1 MQKTQISYAEL
12 ADKVKDSVLFNNH
25 SEVDEFWY
33 EGMIV
38 SPLMQERLDAESTE
52 RRKEEEKSIAE
63 STDESE
69 KAKLT
74 EEYLEHE
81 ERGDFD
87 VSIMDLCEGCIYQT
101 YAITPEGARFLF
113 NHTTEI
119 ISYSEKLGLYLW
131 HITHWG
137 TSWSGVYTTLYD
149 WDYQETPEWYAY
161 SEDQIDKYINN

>member
-12 ADKVKDSVLFNNH
+12 ADKVKDCVLFNSHND
-25 SEVDEFWY
+25 VDEFWY

-38 SPLMQERLDAESTE
+38 SPLMQDRLDAE
-52 RRKEEEKSIAE
+52 KDEKIKDAEKRIAE
-63 STDESE
+63 SADEGE
-69 KAKLT
+69 KEKLT
-74 EEYLEHE
+74 EEYLQDE
-81 ERGDFD
+81 ENGYFD
-87 VSIMDLCEGCIYQT
+87 VTVMDLAEGCIYQT

-131 HITHWG
+131 HITHYG

-149 WDYQETPEWYAY
+149 WEYQNTPEWYAY
-161 SEDQIDKYINN
+161 SEEAINKYINN

>member
-1 MQKTQISYAEL
+1 MKTERSISYAEL
-12 ADKVKDSVLFNNH
+12 ADKVKDSVLFNSH
-25 SEVDEFWY
+25 SDVDEYWY

-38 SPLMQERLDAESTE
+38 SPLMQERLDAIDEENRAEALKEIEES
-52 RRKEEEKSIAE
+52 K
-63 STDESE
+63 DESE

-74 EEYLEHE
+74 EELEDIEHTT
-81 ERGDFD
+81 
-87 VSIMDLCEGCIYQT
+87 IMDLCEGCIYQT

-137 TSWSGVYTTLYD
+137 TSWGGVYTTLHEWD
-149 WDYQETPEWYAY
+149 WENTPEWYAY
-161 SEDQIDKYINN
+161 RDEDIMKYING

>member
-1 MQKTQISYAEL
+1 MQTTQISYADL

-25 SEVDEFWY
+25 NDVDEFWY

-38 SPLMQERLDAESTE
+38 SPLMQERLDAID
-52 RRKEEEKSIAE
+52 EEKRAE
-63 STDESE
+63 ALKEIEDSQDESE

-74 EEYLEHE
+74 EELE
-81 ERGDFD
+81 DIYPTT
-87 VSIMDLCEGCIYQT
+87 IMDLCEGCIYQT

-137 TSWSGVYTTLYD
+137 TSWSGVHTTLYEWD
-149 WDYQETPEWYAY
+149 WESTPEWYAY
-161 SEDQIDKYINN
+161 RDEDIMKHING

>member
-33 EGMIV
+33 EGFIV
-38 SPLMQERLDAESTE
+38 SPLMQERLDAES
-52 RRKEEEKSIAE
+52 EEKRQYALERIDA

-69 KAKLT
+69 KAKLK
-74 EEYLEHE
+74 EEYEQE
-81 ERGDFD
+81 EEQGYFD

-131 HITHWG
+131 HITHLG

-161 SEDQIDKYINN
+161 SEEQIDKYINN